1 MIINKEQ
8 VIAIVREA
16 SLLFTNRKSAGEVQ
30 KKGWSDY
37 VTEVD
42 LSVQKFIQSKLQN
55 VYPEIQFM
63 GEEKSNHEID
73 FSGSVW
79 VLDPVDGTTNL
90 IHDYK
95 QSAISLA
102 LIVNRSVMMGIVY
115 QPYTDELFY
124 AERGKGAFL
133 NGEKITVS
141 QTEEMSECL
150 ISIGTSPYYPELI
163 EENFAIF
170 SRIFRDIQDIRRCG
184 SAAIDLAY
192 VACGRIEAYFEKRL
206 KLWDFAAGMLLVEEA
221 GGLVLQHSGEPVEIA
236 LMEDI
241 VAGNNRICQMLV
253 QRYFKK
259 R

>member
-1 MIINKEQ
+1 MSGINKDE
-8 VIAIVREA
+8 VIDIVREA
-16 SLLFTNRKSAGEVQ
+16 SMLFTNRKSASEVQ

-42 LSVQKFIQSKLQN
+42 LAVQNFIQTKLTYA
-55 VYPEIQFM
+55 YPDIQFM

-90 IHDYK
+90 IHDYR

-102 LIVNRSVMMGIVY
+102 LIINRSITIGIVY
-115 QPYTDELFY
+115 QPYTDELFF

-133 NGEKITVS
+133 NGEKIAVS
-141 QTEEMSECL
+141 QVEEMSDCL
-150 ISIGTSPYYPELI
+150 ISIGTSPYYPELT

-170 SRIFRDIQDIRRCG
+170 SRVFREVQDIRRCG
-184 SAAIDLAY
+184 SAAIDMAY

-221 GGLVLQHSGEPVEIA
+221 GGLVLQHSGEAVEIA

-241 VAGNNRICQMLV
+241 VAGNRSICKTLV
-253 QRYFKK
+253 KNYF
-259 R
+259 